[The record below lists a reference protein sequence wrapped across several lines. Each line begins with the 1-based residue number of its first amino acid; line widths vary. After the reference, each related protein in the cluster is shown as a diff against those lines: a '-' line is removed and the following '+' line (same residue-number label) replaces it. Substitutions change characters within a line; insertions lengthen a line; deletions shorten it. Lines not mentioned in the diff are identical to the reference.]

1 MPIDRTVFDASID
14 DSGSGTDGT
23 IGDKAW
29 YEAALLDPI
38 DDALTGAGST
48 TPGASGDIYEKG
60 RTTALGHWIDVP
72 FNAANFSVLTGSG
85 TWTVGAGAIFSESV
99 FADR

>member
-38 DDALTGAGST
+38 DDALATVTPPGITTG
-48 TPGASGDIYEKG
+48 G
-60 RTTALGHWIDVP
+60 RP
-72 FNAANFSVLTGSG
+72 
-85 TWTVGAGAIFSESV
+85 
-99 FADR
+99 